1 MKKASDVHGNTRRR
15 VISVMIAALVLI
27 TMTTTLT
34 ACSKSVTAED
44 FDPMKSY
51 VATIVTDKGDITL
64 DLYADVA
71 PKTVEN
77 FIKLA
82 TDGFYDGLTF
92 HRVVPG
98 FVVQG
103 GDPDGTGAGGPD
115 YTIEAEISSK
125 KHLEGTLATAR
136 QGDQVNPERRSS
148 GSQFYI
154 CLGPQ
159 PHLDNQYTIF
169 GQVTDGME
177 TVLKIVQGDVMN
189 KVTVEEKK

>member
-1 MKKASDVHGNTRRR
+1 MKN
-15 VISVMIAALVLI
+15 
-27 TMTTTLT
+27 
-34 ACSKSVTAED
+34 
-44 FDPMKSY
+44 Y
-51 VATIVTDKGDITL
+51 VATIVTDKGTITM

-82 TDGFYDGLTF
+82 EEGFYDGLTF
-92 HRVVPG
+92 HRVVPN

-103 GDPDGTGAGGPD
+103 GDPDGTGAGGPG
-115 YTIEAEISSK
+115 YTIEAEISDK

-169 GQVTDGME
+169 GQVTEGMD
-177 TVLKIVQGDVMN
+177 VVQQIVQGDVMN
-189 KVTVEEKK
+189 TVTVEEKK